1 MTTDVCDIFK
11 YKKELH
17 NVLGIRNSHPRDKNI
32 KFFEDGHKYC
42 ISFEPDVKYTS
53 VTTWNHHHFEQFD
66 ADKVIEKMINGSAWK
81 EGHKY
86 WGKTPEEI
94 KALWN
99 KNKDFVSGAGTDL
112 HYCIE
117 CFHNDKRFQFEYT
130 NKELHEVYMTDCGK
144 KISERPLEW
153 QYFINFI
160 GDHKHLKPYRTEW
173 TIYDED
179 AKIAGSIDMVYENPD
194 GTLSIYD
201 WKRSKNITRINT
213 FNKFAITPLICHLP
227 DSNFW
232 HYALQLNTYKYIL
245 ETKYGKKIKDLFL
258 VRLHPEAEEKNY
270 ELIQLPNLSNEIKEL
285 FEEKIKNLYSENT

>member
-11 YKKELH
+11 YKRELH

-66 ADKVIEKMINGSAWK
+66 ADKVIEKMINGAAWK

-99 KNKDFVSGAGTDL
+99 KNKDSVSGAGTDL

-130 NKELHEVYMTDCGK
+130 NKELHEVYMADCGK
-144 KISERPLEW
+144 KLSERPLEW

-173 TIYDED
+173 TVYDED
-179 AKIAGSIDMVYENPD
+179 SKIAGSIDMVYENPD

-232 HYALQLNTYKYIL
+232 HYALQLNTYKHIL

-258 VRLHPEAEEKNY
+258 VRLHPDAEEKNY
-270 ELIQLPNLSNEIKEL
+270 ELIQLPDLSNEIKEL